1 MQKKM
6 EGFTLIE
13 LLITVAIIGILTAI
27 AIPNYADY
35 VKRGQL
41 TDATM
46 LANYR
51 VMMEQYYQDNNSYGS
66 GGVCGIAVPNAIP
79 PTQYFTYTCVLDTT
93 PGAATGQSFLL
104 TAIGSTPP
112 TAGFNFTIN
121 EQDVKTSSGSTI
133 FGWLGNPA
141 CWSMKRDGSC

>member
-6 EGFTLIE
+6 KGFTLIE
-13 LLITVAIIGILTAI
+13 LLITVAIIGILAAI

-51 VMMEQYYQDNNSYGS
+51 VMMEQYYQDNNSYAS
-66 GGVCGIAVPNAIP
+66 GGACGIAVPNAIS

-93 PGAATGQSFLL
+93 PGAASGQSFLL
-104 TAIGSTPP
+104 TATGSTPA
-112 TAGFNFTIN
+112 TNGFTYTIN
-121 EQDVKTSSGSTI
+121 EQDVKTSTGPT
-133 FGWLGNPA
+133 GWAGNPA
-141 CWSMKRDGSC
+141 CWSVKRDGSC